1 MESNNP
7 GCLEG
12 RPFPSGRVVVTE
24 DAPALAALSAA
35 VPGTSGRAA
44 LVTDANVARHHLERF
59 RSTLASVGLEAVV
72 SILPPG
78 EATKSPETVVGL
90 LSTWAAAGL
99 TRSDAVVAF
108 GGGVVGDAAGLAAAL
123 YMRGVPFVNCPTSL
137 LAAVDASVGG
147 KTGVNLPQG
156 KNLMGVFRDPLAVL
170 IDPSLL
176 STLPVSEWTNGMA
189 EVVKL
194 AFIAPKA
201 DADALAAE
209 LLSGPFI
216 NGARPEAPLFESAF
230 DEVRAARLV
239 SRAVGLKTAIV
250 EQDPFERP
258 GTGRRR
264 LLNFGHTLGHALER
278 LSGYTL
284 AHGRAVSAGME
295 LVTRGAVR
303 LGLVAPDALERL
315 LGLMAVHGL
324 PRASE
329 VLGELHGKLD
339 GDAPGVIAAAA
350 FTDKK
355 RTGFG
360 IPVVLP
366 ASEKGPAR
374 VVTMGPAPFARFISA
389 ALAKGAF
396 QPVTSLS
403 QAFHPESDRHRP
415 WRVGSEGDAGD
426 VRSEALR

>member
-35 VPGTSGRAA
+35 VPGASGRAA

-239 SRAVGLKTAIV
+239 ARAVGLKTAIV

-258 GTGRRR
+258 GSGRRR

-339 GDAPGVIAAAA
+339 ADAPGMIAAAA

-366 ASEKGPAR
+366 SSEKGPAR

-389 ALAKGAF
+389 ALAEGTFK
-396 QPVTSLS
+396 PVTSLS
-403 QAFHPESDRHRP
+403 QAFHPDSDRHRP
-415 WRVGSEGDAGD
+415 WRVGSEADTGEI
-426 VRSEALR
+426 RSEALR

>member
-1 MESNNP
+1 
-7 GCLEG
+7 
-12 RPFPSGRVVVTE
+12 
-24 DAPALAALSAA
+24 
-35 VPGTSGRAA
+35 
-44 LVTDANVARHHLERF
+44 
-59 RSTLASVGLEAVV
+59 
-72 SILPPG
+72 
-78 EATKSPETVVGL
+78 
-90 LSTWAAAGL
+90 
-99 TRSDAVVAF
+99 
-108 GGGVVGDAAGLAAAL
+108 
-123 YMRGVPFVNCPTSL
+123 
-137 LAAVDASVGG
+137 
-147 KTGVNLPQG
+147 
-156 KNLMGVFRDPLAVL
+156 
-170 IDPSLL
+170 
-176 STLPVSEWTNGMA
+176 MA

-239 SRAVGLKTAIV
+239 ARAVGLKTAIV

-258 GTGRRR
+258 GSGRRR

-339 GDAPGVIAAAA
+339 ADAPGMIAAAA

-366 ASEKGPAR
+366 SSEKGPAR

-389 ALAKGAF
+389 ALAEGTFK
-396 QPVTSLS
+396 PVTSLS
-403 QAFHPESDRHRP
+403 QAFHPDSDRHRP
-415 WRVGSEGDAGD
+415 WRVGSEADTGEI
-426 VRSEALR
+426 RSEALR